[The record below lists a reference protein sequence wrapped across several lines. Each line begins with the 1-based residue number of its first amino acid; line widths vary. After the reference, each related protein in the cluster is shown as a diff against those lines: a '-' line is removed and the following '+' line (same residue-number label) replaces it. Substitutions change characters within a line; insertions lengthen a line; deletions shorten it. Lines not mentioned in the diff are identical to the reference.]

1 MTREVLELKLWN
13 TQWWKFLK
21 IRRLKKQIKWT

>member
-13 TQWWKFLK
+13 TKWWKFLK
-21 IRRLKKQIKWT
+21 RYRLKKQIKWT